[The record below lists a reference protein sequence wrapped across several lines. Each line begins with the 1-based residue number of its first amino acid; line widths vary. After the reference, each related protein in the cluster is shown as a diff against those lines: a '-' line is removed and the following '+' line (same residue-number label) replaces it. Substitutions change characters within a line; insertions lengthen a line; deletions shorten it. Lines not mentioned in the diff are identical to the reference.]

1 MNAVE
6 STPEMA
12 KAIFERMEH
21 NLSIVRKRL
30 NRPLTLSEK
39 LILGH
44 LDDAQHQE
52 MIPGESYLLLRPDRV
67 VLPDAIGQLTLLQ
80 FMQTGQHTV
89 RLPATVHC
97 DHLTQAQSNGTE
109 DLARSLQQNNEVYE
123 FLRSASAKYGA
134 GFWAPGAG
142 IAHQVVLENYA
153 FPGALILGT
162 DSHTPNAGGL
172 GACAVA
178 VGGTEAAEALAG
190 LPWELRYPK
199 RIAVLLTGAL
209 NGWASPK
216 DVILWVAGQLTVSGG
231 TNAVIEYI
239 GPGARSISAT
249 GKATIA
255 NMGAEVGATTSLF
268 AADERMK
275 TYLAATGRGAL
286 SAVVDQYR
294 HLLEP
299 DTEVVSAPEQYY
311 DRVIHLDLSTLEP
324 HVTGPHSPDRTRPIS
339 ALAAE
344 FAQTDPAFPAALSAA
359 LIGSCTNSSYEDMSR
374 SAQVAEQATR
384 RGLKSAV
391 QFLITPGSEKI
402 RATTER
408 DGQMQSLQ
416 ALGGTVLANA
426 CGPCIGQWKRD
437 DKFAGLPNSIVTS
450 YNRNYSGRNDGHTTT
465 LHFMASPEI
474 VTAFALAGR
483 LTFNPMRDEL
493 QDAQGQPFKL
503 MPPGDAPEV
512 PSRGFADS
520 GKYFTPPPTDG
531 RAVEVV
537 IHPASER
544 LQLVAPWKAWQE
556 NDFSAMPVLIKTKG
570 KTTTDQIAPAGPWMR
585 YRGHIGKSSEGML
598 IGGVN
603 AYTGETG
610 KVTNVLSG
618 ERSQPIAKV
627 ARAYQAGKQSWV
639 IIGGNNY
646 GEGSSREHAA
656 ITPRYLGCAAVIARS
671 FARIHES
678 NLKKQG
684 LLALTFR
691 NPDDYDRIREDDR
704 ISLPATINLV
714 PGADVECVIKHADG
728 SQETVKLAHT
738 LSEEHIRWFR
748 AGSALNALNSK

>member
-1 MNAVE
+1 MNAVD

-12 KAIFERMEH
+12 KAIFERMEQ

-52 MIPGESYLLLRPDRV
+52 MVPGESYLLLRPDRV

-80 FMQTGQHTV
+80 FMQTGQKKV

-199 RIAVLLTGAL
+199 RIAILLTGAL

-299 DTEVVSAPEQYY
+299 DQEVVSAPEKYY
-311 DRVIHLDLSTLEP
+311 DHVIHLDLSTLEP

-384 RGLKSAV
+384 RGIKSAV

-408 DGQMQSLQ
+408 DGQMKSLQ

-556 NDFSAMPVLIKTKG
+556 NDFSEMPVLIKTKG

-627 ARAYQAGKQSWV
+627 ARDYQAGKQSWV

-691 NPDDYDRIREDDR
+691 NPDDYERIREDDR
-704 ISLPATINLV
+704 ISLPGAINLV

>member
-1 MNAVE
+1 MSAVD

-21 NLSIVRKRL
+21 NLSIVRNRL

-80 FMQTGQHTV
+80 FMQTGQRKV

-286 SAVVDQYR
+286 SAVVDQYL

-299 DTEVVSAPEQYY
+299 DKEVVSAPEKYY

-384 RGLKSAV
+384 RGIKSAV

-503 MPPGDAPEV
+503 TPPGDAPEV
-512 PSRGFADS
+512 PSKGFADS

-627 ARAYQAGKQSWV
+627 ARDYQAGKQSWV

-704 ISLPATINLV
+704 ISLPAAINLG

-738 LSEEHIRWFR
+738 LSEEHIHWFR
-748 AGSALNALNSK
+748 SGSALNALNSK

>member
-1 MNAVE
+1 MSAVD

-21 NLSIVRKRL
+21 NLSIVRNRL

-80 FMQTGQHTV
+80 FMQTGQKKV

-299 DTEVVSAPEQYY
+299 DKEVVSAPEKYY

-426 CGPCIGQWKRD
+426 CGPCIGQWKREE
-437 DKFAGLPNSIVTS
+437 KFAGRPNSIVTS

-493 QDAQGQPFKL
+493 HDAHGQPFKL
-503 MPPGDAPEV
+503 EPPSDAPEV

-520 GKYFTPPPTDG
+520 GEYFTPPPTDG

-544 LQLVAPWKAWQE
+544 LQLVAPWKAWQA

-618 ERSQPIAKV
+618 EQSQPIAKV

-691 NPDDYDRIREDDR
+691 NPDDYERIREDDR
-704 ISLPATINLV
+704 ISLPAAINLV

>member
-1 MNAVE
+1 MSAVD
-6 STPEMA
+6 SKPEIA

-21 NLSIVRKRL
+21 NLSIVRNRL

-80 FMQTGQHTV
+80 FMQTGQKKV

-493 QDAQGQPFKL
+493 QDAHGQPFKL

-520 GKYFTPPPTDG
+520 GEYFTPPPTDG

-627 ARAYQAGKQSWV
+627 ARDYQAGKQSWV

-691 NPDDYDRIREDDR
+691 NPDDYERIREDDR
-704 ISLPATINLV
+704 ISLPAAINLV
-714 PGADVECVIKHADG
+714 PGADVECMIKHADG